1 MLLAGVLASAP
12 AVAQTD
18 WLDDMPTVE
27 RVAQVAQQEFA
38 ATDDLQ
44 DRAATHVATML
55 LMLRV
60 IMEFK
65 AEDEPAMSRERR
77 ERMTQIDAT
86 YQRAELAVGLGLGHR
101 RGSLTPKQAKTFT
114 ESREYKT
121 CAPLDCY
128 AYWMHQQ
135 LEAAYAYNYR
145 QRLVPLLFPCDRA
158 IEFLDLM
165 QKKILSAPVRAS
177 PAQTLTISADAARR
191 TASITPQSC
200 PLGGRDI
207 DGDRDCFDWEA
218 HLLDVQWDNTRVS
231 ASCAP
236 LTLDSATTVD
246 AESVT
251 VKYTIGPTYGKQPV
265 KLQLCRAAK
274 RPVTTCTAPVG
285 TVIGAQTLTSAPD
298 LTLGSHEV
306 RIPTAKPLAPDPRN
320 PFVVVIAE
328 SAGQTSQTW
337 FRKSVVGV
345 LVHGY
350 AFSKRVAAGKFL
362 DDIPGNVRNFVAW
375 LVDASGMRDT
385 AAVQFVDNALKTMSY
400 DEFVDWAKTNIPAEN
415 TEARER
421 IDQLKLLWPKEKFAE
436 WAMREVALDD
446 TGVVDWQRE
455 MEPSL
460 ESVACY
466 DPATFSFDWVFD
478 SALDLRGILEAR
490 AGEMYTQVVAV
501 AKKLRAQH
509 EGDVVDLH
517 FIGHSR
523 GTVMISQALLE
534 KQIRPDAAL
543 AGSYIKLTLLDPH
556 PANNKL
562 SPQES
567 VDDLAVEGTC
577 YRAYKE
583 IQDVLA
589 DPLVV
594 LPPKVGIREVT
605 VWYQQTPYA
614 VIRNSHFVPTDDDI
628 ACPLNLW
635 GRGSVNDNIVN
646 TSGVTLTRHDLT
658 SMRFKNGEAIT
669 HSTVVAMYQALI
681 DNEAGGNC
689 VPPPG

>member
-1 MLLAGVLASAP
+1 
-12 AVAQTD
+12 
-18 WLDDMPTVE
+18 MPSIE

-38 ATDDLQ
+38 AIDALQ

-55 LMLRV
+55 FMLRL
-60 IMEFK
+60 IMDFK
-65 AEDEPAMSRERR
+65 VEDEPAMSSVRRERR
-77 ERMTQIDAT
+77 AQIDAT
-86 YQRAELAVGLGLGHR
+86 YQRAELAIGLGLGHR
-101 RGSLTPKQAKTFT
+101 RGSMTAAQVKAHTEGLDYRPCTPQG
-114 ESREYKT
+114 
-121 CAPLDCY
+121 CY
-128 AYWMHQQ
+128 EYWMRH
-135 LEAAYAYNYR
+135 EMDVAYAYNYR
-145 QRLVPLLFPCDRA
+145 QRLLPLLFPCERA
-158 IEFLDLM
+158 LEFLALV
-165 QKKILSAPVRAS
+165 QKKILSAPVRSS
-177 PAQTLTISADAARR
+177 PALTLVLPHDATER
-191 TASITPQSC
+191 TAAIVSTSC

-218 HLLDVQWDNTRVS
+218 RLLEMQWNNERIEP
-231 ASCAP
+231 SCAP

-285 TVIGAQTLTSAPD
+285 TVIGQQTLTNASD
-298 LTLGSHEV
+298 LTQGPHEV
-306 RIPTAKPLAPDPRN
+306 RIATANPLAPDPRN
-320 PFVVVIAE
+320 PFVVVIAD

-362 DDIPGNVRNFVAW
+362 DDLPGNVRDFVGW
-375 LVDASGMRDT
+375 VVTQSGLSDT
-385 AAVQFVDNALKTMSY
+385 DAVQFVDQALETMSY
-400 DEFVDWAKTNIPAEN
+400 AQFVDWAKTHVPAEN
-415 TEARER
+415 VAARDR
-421 IDQLKLLWPKEKFAE
+421 IELLKLLWPREKFVE
-436 WAMREVALDD
+436 WAMREIALDD
-446 TGVVDWQRE
+446 SGVVDWQRE

-460 ESVACY
+460 ESTACY
-466 DPATFSFDWVFD
+466 DPATFAFDWQFD
-478 SALDLRGILEAR
+478 SAMELRTILKAR
-490 AGEMYTQVVAV
+490 SGNLHAQVVAV
-501 AKKLRAQH
+501 AKQLRAQH
-509 EGDVVDLH
+509 TGDVVDFH

-534 KQIRPDAAL
+534 QQARPDPAL

-556 PANNKL
+556 PANNGL

-567 VDDLAVEGTC
+567 IDDRAVEGTC
-577 YRAYKE
+577 YLSYKK

-589 DPLVV
+589 DPLVE
-594 LPPKVGIREVT
+594 LPEKVGIREVT
-605 VWYQQTPYA
+605 VWFQQSTYA
-614 VIRNSHFVPTDDDI
+614 AIRNSHFWVPTDDDI

-646 TSGVTLTRHDLT
+646 NSGVRETRHDLT
-658 SMRFKNGEAIT
+658 GMQFKDGEVIT

-681 DNEAGGNC
+681 DKEAGGNC